1 MRGTLRKRC
10 VIFMRWKKSEG
21 RKRYQYLGRCMRDEN
36 ECAICGKECSGLE
49 LVSQYFSNH
58 LLDLAMTGHE

>member
-21 RKRYQYLGRCMRDEN
+21 WKRYQYLGRGMRDEN
-36 ECAICGKECSGLE
+36 ECAICGK
-49 LVSQYFSNH
+49 
-58 LLDLAMTGHE
+58 